1 MTRACQV
8 LEPTMPSTVTDG
20 MSWWRACWKPR
31 TAASVLGP
39 KIPSTCRP
47 LLGSPDRLRNWNS
60 SWTPRTASPWLPCL
74 TVMMPGYIA
83 TDPNLHQGMQ
93 AAEIIV
99 PMAQVG
105 LDGPTGVCF
114 DASGP
119 LPW

>member
-1 MTRACQV
+1 MAY
-8 LEPTMPSTVTDG
+8 PAP
-20 MSWWRACWKPR
+20 
-31 TAASVLGP
+31 TAAVNMITVRYAHAFP
-39 KIPSTCRP
+39 KIRI
-47 LLGSPDRLRNWNS
+47 N
-60 SWTPRTASPWLPCL
+60 A
-74 TVMMPGYIA
+74 VEPGYIA